1 MQAQANFSWSVSME
15 TVVSRLFCAG
25 ALANFAG
32 NVDGRT
38 LKMASKNNENTDEN
52 VPNKSETVSISTENV
67 KGKEGKGKRKWSN
80 SEIEKLIEEYEEKP
94 CFWDVFTEDYHNI
107 EKTSKAK
114 EELSVRT
121 QKYEDSCLVYLSNQ
135 FIYSLVNVFLM
146 FSTEIS

>member
-1 MQAQANFSWSVSME
+1 
-15 TVVSRLFCAG
+15 
-25 ALANFAG
+25 
-32 NVDGRT
+32 
-38 LKMASKNNENTDEN
+38 MASKNTENIDEN

-80 SEIEKLIEEYEEKP
+80 SKIEKLIEEHEEKP
-94 CFWDVFTEDYHNI
+94 CLWDVSTEDYHNI

-121 QKYEDSCLVYLSNQ
+121 QKYEDCCLVHLSNQ
-135 FIYSLVNVFLM
+135 FSYSLVNVFLT